1 LVGIWKSLEK
11 QIKENLEL
19 LVELHWPVLVRAL
32 ETRMLVK
39 MNVALEV
46 YMIRLL
52 IDMKLPLTIRIKVF
66 FFLNS

>member
-1 LVGIWKSLEK
+1 MEK
-11 QIKENLEL
+11 KIKENLEL

>member
-1 LVGIWKSLEK
+1 MEK